1 MTEITEI
8 KRKVYDY
15 PKNNNFFKNNN
26 FANACYKITCVF
38 EKLNIELLHP
48 RNIFFSDIGIMQDK
62 YRGGYREVLKESY
75 LFCSHNTDFSKD
87 MSSDDIKIGCD
98 EICRAIMFNQIRNMF
113 EQCDLHR
120 YTSSVNGGTVTFI
133 PQEIKRDF
141 NAEVYAR
148 YIGGGKIDVETKALQ
163 SEDAYN
169 LQRYL
174 VDPELFKKWDSDKQE
189 PKTKSIFKEIAYLAY
204 QKLSADAEED
214 KNYDFGIFTADEFKH
229 CYAILVALGIMNFN
243 YHYISSV
250 AIRFFE
256 ADRNTPIIFK
266 KKDEMILFIKEY
278 TKISQEKICSII
290 DLLTYDPEFHK
301 DKVTIYQ
308 PLFQVGYY
316 IFYSPMMVY
325 FSLAQDKLFYI
336 MKENKSY
343 QTIISE
349 IAKDRETI
357 MTNQILHFIDS
368 SQLLYNANYKV
379 AENGKIKA
387 EFDLP
392 VYDEEDN
399 KLLLVELK
407 WFFKGDGEFDH
418 QKIDQKL
425 KKAILSRKE
434 KQEFVEKNIK
444 RLLLDMFNVEMV
456 EKPEIMSCIVSKNY
470 SGSSFIED
478 GLPIFDQFL
487 FCETMKQCSFK
498 LSKVF
503 DLIKKGDYVPDMRS
517 YGVEFQTQEINY
529 AGYTFNCPTI
539 CIKN

>member
-1 MTEITEI
+1 M
-8 KRKVYDY
+8 
-15 PKNNNFFKNNN
+15 
-26 FANACYKITCVF
+26 
-38 EKLNIELLHP
+38 
-48 RNIFFSDIGIMQDK
+48 
-62 YRGGYREVLKESY
+62 
-75 LFCSHNTDFSKD
+75 
-87 MSSDDIKIGCD
+87 
-98 EICRAIMFNQIRNMF
+98 
-113 EQCDLHR
+113 
-120 YTSSVNGGTVTFI
+120 
-133 PQEIKRDF
+133 
-141 NAEVYAR
+141 
-148 YIGGGKIDVETKALQ
+148 
-163 SEDAYN
+163 
-169 LQRYL
+169 
-174 VDPELFKKWDSDKQE
+174 
-189 PKTKSIFKEIAYLAY
+189 
-204 QKLSADAEED
+204 
-214 KNYDFGIFTADEFKH
+214 
-229 CYAILVALGIMNFN
+229 
-243 YHYISSV
+243 
-250 AIRFFE
+250 
-256 ADRNTPIIFK
+256 
-266 KKDEMILFIKEY
+266 
-278 TKISQEKICSII
+278 
-290 DLLTYDPEFHK
+290 TYDPEFHK
-301 DKVTIYQ
+301 NKVTIYQ